1 MRAFVNISW
10 RTTIATLFESGMSDR
25 AKLTMLQV
33 NRERMLQLKAFE
45 EVITVAP
52 PAHVNQCKEEINPTS
67 NSVVKHF
74 AKAKTAGFDK

>member
-1 MRAFVNISW
+1 
-10 RTTIATLFESGMSDR
+10 
-25 AKLTMLQV
+25 MLQV